1 MSAPMPKRGAH
12 MNEFEVAAY
21 LDRRLPAS
29 DRDRLERHLADCED
43 CRQEVSEIHRILV
56 RGRRRRRILVGG
68 VLLATAAALLLV
80 VRPAVL
86 ASRGAIGTLQVRD
99 AGSSPT
105 LIAYGPSGEAALR
118 SLRFVWGAAPGVTT
132 YRLTVSG
139 DDGVPVWTASV
150 SDTVMILPDSVRLQ
164 AGRRYLWIA
173 DALLQ
178 DGATRSTGLR
188 EFQPT
193 R

>member
-1 MSAPMPKRGAH
+1 MSAPMSKGEGH

-21 LDRRLPAS
+21 LDRRLPAP
-29 DRDRLERHLADCED
+29 DRDRLERHLAGCED

-68 VLLATAAALLLV
+68 ALLATAAALLLV
-80 VRPAVL
+80 VRPTLFAPHGDI
-86 ASRGAIGTLQVRD
+86 GAPPIRD
-99 AGSSPT
+99 AGGSPT

-139 DDGVPVWTASV
+139 EDGVTIWTGSV
-150 SDTVMILPDSVRLQ
+150 SDTTVFLPDSVRVQ
-164 AGRRYLWIA
+164 AGRRYFWIA

-178 DGATRSTGLR
+178 DGAARSTGLR

-193 R
+193 Q